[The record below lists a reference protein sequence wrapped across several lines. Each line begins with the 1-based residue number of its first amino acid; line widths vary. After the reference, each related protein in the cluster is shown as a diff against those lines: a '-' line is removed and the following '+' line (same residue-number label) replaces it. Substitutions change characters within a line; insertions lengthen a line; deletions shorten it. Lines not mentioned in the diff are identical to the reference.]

1 MIDTKL
7 VTFINVAKLKSYTRA
22 AELLNL
28 TQPAVTQHIK
38 LLEDYYG
45 VVLIN
50 RKGRQ
55 LFLTPEGELLL
66 NYAKEL
72 EANSL
77 LIGRALKNKSSV
89 IKRYNVGATLTIGE
103 FVLPRL
109 LGEYRRLHGNTD
121 IIMQVHNSDE
131 IIKRLLHGE
140 FDLGIIEGPF
150 DKERFSYVKMQD
162 DELVL
167 VASPQDSLAAGGCA
181 ELEDIVRGGRL
192 ILRERGSGTRV
203 VFENRLAEMGY
214 DISQMKVYME
224 IGSIGAIKSL
234 VEAGLGCTVI
244 SKAAVMRELNA
255 GTLVTIPI
263 RNVRIMR
270 EFNFIFTDKKPD
282 DFVCDFIDFMTHK

>member
-1 MIDTKL
+1 MIDSKFI
-7 VTFINVAKLKSYTRA
+7 TFINVAKLKSYTRA

-45 VVLIN
+45 VKLIN

-66 NYAKEL
+66 NYAREL

-77 LIGRALKNKSSV
+77 LFGRALKNKSSV

-121 IIMQVHNSDE
+121 IIMQVYNSDE

-140 FDLGIIEGPF
+140 FDLGITEGPF

-167 VASPQDSLAAGGCA
+167 VASPQDSLAENSAA
-181 ELEDIVRGGRL
+181 ELEDIVYGGRL

-203 VFENRLAEMGY
+203 VFENKLAEMGY
-214 DISQMKVYME
+214 DISQIKVYME

-234 VEAGLGCTVI
+234 VEEGLGYTVI
-244 SKAAVMRELNA
+244 SKAAVMRELSA
-255 GTLVTIPI
+255 GTLVTVPI
-263 RNVRIMR
+263 RNVRVMR
-270 EFNFIFTDKKPD
+270 EFNFIYTDKNPEEFID
-282 DFVCDFIDFMTHK
+282 DFIGFMTHQ